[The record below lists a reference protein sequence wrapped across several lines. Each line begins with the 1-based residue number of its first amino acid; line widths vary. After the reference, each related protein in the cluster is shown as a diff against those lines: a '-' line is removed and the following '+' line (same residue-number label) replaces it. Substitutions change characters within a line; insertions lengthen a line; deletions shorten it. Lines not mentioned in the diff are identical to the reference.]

1 MSNKSTAKKTD
12 SVNPRTQSYTR
23 FKAPPRR
30 AEDLAPSTLPPP
42 PFDNEVD
49 VPGHE
54 AWFESHMDVASSLLC
69 LEQLV
74 DHVPEESAEK
84 IRGFMR
90 DLEAVRDALYE
101 MYCDAA
107 DERLKPLAAQG
118 APLDVFVTKLYAACK
133 SVLECL
139 VLLATSLKR
148 GEAPPDDV
156 IRSLAA
162 ASNLFVFPG
171 ASELLRMVK
180 ELEIDVTSPVEPLRN
195 LHKDLDEMFSSA
207 TWLHHNLKK
216 QFG

>member
-1 MSNKSTAKKTD
+1 MSNTAKKGET
-12 SVNPRTQSYTR
+12 SKQRTTSYTR
-23 FKAPPRR
+23 FKSPVRR
-30 AEDLAPSTLPPP
+30 AEDTAFSTLPPP
-42 PFDNEVD
+42 PFENEVD

-54 AWFESHMDVASSLLC
+54 AWFESHMNVASSLLC
-69 LEQLV
+69 LEQIV

-107 DERLKPLAAQG
+107 DPRLSALAASG
-118 APLDVFVTKLYAACK
+118 APLDVFVTKLYAGCSA
-133 SVLECL
+133 VLESL
-139 VLLATSLKR
+139 VSLATSLKN
-148 GEAPPDDV
+148 GEAPPDAV
-156 IRSLAA
+156 IQNLAE
-162 ASNLFVFPG
+162 ASNMFVFPG
-171 ASELLRMVK
+171 AGEITRMVR
-180 ELEIDVTSPVEPLRN
+180 ELEIDTASPVEPLRN